1 MGYTTMWTPA
11 ALLPLLLKLAFV
23 LVATGLMRVGWKAYT
38 IRRKFKEVKALG
50 IPMLPHSWIM
60 GHLPVMFE
68 FRKEY
73 PGDINI
79 GNFHPWIINNYQRYF
94 PEMDHCPPVIYLDLW
109 PVLKAPIVAAYKNT
123 VAAQF
128 TQTKNLD
135 KHQISLDFMNPLTKG
150 LDIATLQGDEWK
162 KWRGWFNPG
171 FSSRNV
177 SSMVPDLIEE
187 IKAFADNL
195 QREIGPNG
203 SWGRMFQLRNM
214 TTALTFDIIVRA
226 VLDERLHEQTN
237 ATAGPL
243 RVALADQ
250 LRLMG
255 IRQAFSFGYLF
266 PWQNKAVDRNNSI
279 VQHQLQPNI
288 VRSLETSLKPSKK
301 KTVLN
306 LALMHLAEEA
316 GGRPIDPT
324 TDPLMMD
331 TILGNLKTFLVAG
344 HETTASALCFMF
356 KVLQDNPDC
365 MAKVRAEH
373 DEVLGLDP
381 DQAADILSKSPQ
393 LLGSLRYT
401 HAVIKETL
409 RLYQLASTMRG
420 GEPGFYLSDATTGL
434 QYPTE
439 GFLVWDGGPGMQ
451 HDPSLWP
458 HVDKFIPD
466 RWLVPAEDPLH
477 PVKDAW
483 RAFARGPRDC
493 IGQEIALVEIKLV
506 AALIMRK
513 YDIEEAWDEW
523 DALQGPKAKKD
534 MVRGQ
539 RLYVAGDGIG
549 HPKEGMPVRVR
560 LRQR

>member
-1 MGYTTMWTPA
+1 MGFTTIWSSA
-11 ALLPLLLKLAFV
+11 ALLSLLFKLALV
-23 LVATGLMRVGWKAYT
+23 LSAIGLMKIGWKAHT
-38 IRRKFKEVKALG
+38 IRKKFKEVKALG

-60 GHLPVMFE
+60 GHLPIMFE

-187 IKAFADNL
+187 IKDFADNL
-195 QREIGPNG
+195 QQKAGSNG

-237 ATAGPL
+237 TTAGPL

-250 LRLMG
+250 LRLMS

-266 PWQNKAVDRNNSI
+266 PWQNKAVDRNNRI

-288 VRSLETSLKPSKK
+288 VRSLETGLKPSKK

-365 MAKVRAEH
+365 MAKVSTEH

-420 GEPGFYLSDATTGL
+420 GEPGFYLSDTTTGL
-434 QYPTE
+434 QYPIE

-458 HVDKFIPD
+458 HVDQFIPD

-513 YDIEEAWDEW
+513 YDVEEAWDEW

-560 LRQR
+560 LRQK